1 MLRRLIASV
10 FSVALAAS
18 AAGPSLTAIEP
29 WGAQR
34 GTAVTLTLKGYDLTD
49 DVKILTSIPGAVTA
63 LTAERPGRE
72 LPLLLELAKDTPIGS
87 YPIRVETKFGIS
99 NVLLFTVGP
108 FKEVTEAESESMRQM
123 YANDSA
129 DTAEPVTLPATVNGT
144 LQGSDR
150 DWYRFE
156 GTAGETFVIEVE
168 ARRMG
173 SAIDAVLEIRDTA
186 GNTIARNNDAR
197 GIGVDP
203 RTEVTIPA
211 DGAFFVQV
219 HDARFSD
226 QRMNFY
232 RLRAGQYKYA
242 EAVFPLG
249 WKRGDTAE
257 VQLLGGN
264 LTEPITVKSD
274 LSPEATAAGFA
285 EIRLPDEN
293 GPLPLRITVSDDQ
306 EVFEPKDN
314 APRELESN
322 IVVNGR
328 IAAEGEVDRYRIKVK
343 QGQQWMIETQAA
355 GLGTSALYGLLT
367 LFNSEGEKLASAGD
381 QVAEEPLS
389 FIRST
394 GQTFG
399 DPHLGFEVPEGVTE
413 VAVTLEDL
421 LGRGGLEYSYRLVAR
436 QQPPDFTL
444 TLSTPHVTI
453 PKDGSA
459 IISVNVTRRGYM
471 GPVRIV
477 ADGLPDGVELQGGH
491 IPAEVGGMT
500 TSRSSRR
507 GILTLTPKSDAETQ
521 QVALAIW
528 GDGVLEDGRKI
539 RVKAHAP
546 GMQIG
551 VMGRG
556 QKPVTAPWLAANVPA
571 KVAEPEKA
579 FLRILTPQT
588 VWLIQGMEA
597 VVRWEFEGDGV
608 TPLDRISVSNTP
620 AVGNIRVNGT
630 ATGKKTATK
639 GSFTVITTMGTL
651 PMTFD
656 LLPSIRARI
665 DGREQTI
672 YAPAI
677 TFDVVQ
683 GYRIEAPKQITAI
696 PRGGA
701 AEIVG
706 SFHREPDFS
715 SPVTVKADNLPLGV
729 ECAAAD
735 IDGTPEAYRIKCTAN
750 GAAKPGEYEIELA
763 PTSVLAGRD
772 TELVPYK
779 IEPVATKLTITKTRK
794 MARAE

>member
-1 MLRRLIASV
+1 ML
-10 FSVALAAS
+10 FSAALAAS

-34 GTAVTLTLKGYDLTD
+34 GTAVTLTLKGYGLTD
-49 DVKILTSIPGAVTA
+49 DTKIITGIPGAVTE

-72 LPLLLELAKDTPIGS
+72 LPLLLELAKDAPVGA
-87 YPIRVETKFGIS
+87 YPIRIETKSGIS

-129 DTAEPVTLPATVNGT
+129 DDAEPVTLPATVNGT

-150 DWYRFE
+150 DWYRLE
-156 GTAGETFVIEVE
+156 GKPGETFVIEVE
-168 ARRMG
+168 ARRIG
-173 SAIDAVLEIRDTA
+173 SAVDPTLEIRDSA
-186 GNTIARNNDAR
+186 GVTIARNNDAR

-203 RTEVTIPA
+203 RTEVRIPA
-211 DGAFFVQV
+211 DGKLLVQV

-249 WKRGDTAE
+249 WKRGESAE
-257 VQLLGGN
+257 VELRGGN
-264 LTEPITVKSD
+264 LTEPITVKPD
-274 LSPEATAAGFA
+274 LSPEATAAGLA
-285 EIRLPDEN
+285 EVRVPDEN
-293 GPLPLRITVSDDQ
+293 GPLPLRIAVSDDH
-306 EVFEPKDN
+306 EVLEPTGKSQ
-314 APRELESN
+314 RELQSGV
-322 IVVNGR
+322 VVNGR
-328 IAAEGEVDRYRIKVK
+328 IAAEGEVDRYHIKVK

-367 LFNSEGEKLASAGD
+367 LYDAEGKKLASAGD
-381 QVAEEPLS
+381 QAPEEPLS

-413 VAVTLEDL
+413 VTVALEDL
-421 LGRGGLEYSYRLVAR
+421 LGRGGPDFSYRLTAR

-459 IISVNVTRRGYM
+459 LVNVNVARRGYM
-471 GPVRIV
+471 GAIRIV
-477 ADGLPDGVELQGGH
+477 ADGLPEGVELQGGH

-500 TSRSSRR
+500 TARTSRR

-521 QVALAIW
+521 QVALSIW
-528 GDGVLEDGRKI
+528 GEGTLEDGRKV
-539 RVKAHAP
+539 RVKARAP

-551 VMGRG
+551 VSGRG
-556 QKPVTAPWLAANVPA
+556 QRPVTAPWLAPTVPA
-571 KVAEPEKA
+571 KVAEPEQA
-579 FLRILTPQT
+579 ALRILTPQT
-588 VWLIQGMEA
+588 VRLIQGMEY

-608 TPLDRISVSNTP
+608 TPVNRISVSNTP

-630 ATGKKTATK
+630 ATGSKTATE
-639 GSFTVITTMGTL
+639 GDFTVVTTMGTL
-651 PMTFD
+651 PMKFD
-656 LLPSIRARI
+656 LLPSIRAGI

-683 GYRIEAPKQITAI
+683 GYRIDAPTQITAI

-701 AEIVG
+701 AEITG

-729 ECAAAD
+729 ECAAAE
-735 IDGTPEAYRIKCTAN
+735 IDGTPESYRIKCTATD
-750 GAAKPGEYEIELA
+750 AAEPGEYEIELA
-763 PTSVLAGRD
+763 PTSVLASRD
-772 TELVPYK
+772 TQLVPYK
-779 IEPVATKLTITKTRK
+779 IESVATKLRITKTKK
-794 MARAE
+794 MARTE

>member
-1 MLRRLIASV
+1 MLRRLFALCIGST
-10 FSVALAAS
+10 LAAS

-49 DVKILTSIPGAVTA
+49 DVKILTSIPGTLTE

-72 LPLLLELAKDTPIGS
+72 LPLLLELAQDAPVGS
-87 YPIRVETKFGIS
+87 YPIRIETKSGIS

-123 YANDSA
+123 YANDST
-129 DTAEPVTLPATVNGT
+129 DTAEPVALPATVNGT

-150 DWYRFE
+150 DWYRFT
-156 GTAGETFVIEVE
+156 GKPGETFVVEVE
-168 ARRMG
+168 ARRIG
-173 SAIDAVLEIRDTA
+173 SALDPALEIRDTA
-186 GNTIARNNDAR
+186 GKTIARNNDAR

-203 RTEVTIPA
+203 RTEVTVPA

-264 LTEPITVKSD
+264 LAEPITVKPD

-285 EIRLPDEN
+285 EVRLPDEN

-306 EVFEPKDN
+306 EVFEPNNN
-314 APRELESN
+314 APRELKSGTV
-322 IVVNGR
+322 INGR
-328 IAAEGEVDRYRIKVK
+328 IAAAGEVDRYRIQVK
-343 QGQQWMIETQAA
+343 PGQQWMIETQAA

-367 LFNSEGEKLASAGD
+367 LYDDKGKKLASAGD
-381 QVAEEPLS
+381 QVPEEPLS
-389 FIRST
+389 IIRSS
-394 GQTFG
+394 GETFG

-421 LGRGGLEYSYRLVAR
+421 LGRGGPEYSYRLVAR

-459 IISVNVTRRGYM
+459 IVNVSVDRRGYM
-471 GPVRIV
+471 GAVRII
-477 ADGLPDGVELQGGH
+477 AEGLPGGVELQGGH
-491 IPAEVGGMT
+491 IPAEEGGMT
-500 TSRSSRR
+500 TSRTSRR
-507 GILTLTPKSDAETQ
+507 GILTLTPKPDAETQ

-528 GDGVLEDGRKI
+528 GEGVMEDGSKI

-551 VMGRG
+551 VMGSG
-556 QKPVTAPWLAANVPA
+556 QSPVTAPWLAADLPA
-571 KVAEPEKA
+571 KVAGPEKA
-579 FLRILTPQT
+579 VLRILTPQT
-588 VWLIQGMEA
+588 VRLIQGMEY

-608 TPLDRISVSNTP
+608 TPSDRISVSNTP

-630 ATGKKTATK
+630 ATGSKTATE
-639 GSFTVITTMGTL
+639 GDFTVITTMGTL
-651 PMTFD
+651 PMKFD
-656 LLPSIRARI
+656 LLPSIRASI

-683 GYRIEAPKQITAI
+683 GYRIDAPKQITAI
-696 PRGGA
+696 PRGGV
-701 AEIVG
+701 AEITG

-729 ECAAAD
+729 ECAAAE
-735 IDGTPEAYRIKCTAN
+735 IDGTPEVYQIKCTATD
-750 GAAKPGEYEIELA
+750 AAEPGEYEIELA
-763 PTSVLAGRD
+763 PTSVLASRD
-772 TELVPYK
+772 TQLVPYK
-779 IEPVATKLTITKTRK
+779 IEPVATKLTITKTKK
-794 MARAE
+794 MARSE

>member
-1 MLRRLIASV
+1 MLNRLIALC
-10 FSVALAAS
+10 FSTALAAS

-49 DVKILTSIPGAVTA
+49 DVKVITSIPGALTE

-72 LPLLLELAKDTPIGS
+72 LPLLLELAKDAPAGS
-87 YPIRVETKFGIS
+87 YPIRIETKSGIS

-108 FKEVTEAESESMRQM
+108 FNEVTEAESESMRQM

-156 GTAGETFVIEVE
+156 GKPGETFVIEVE
-168 ARRMG
+168 ARRIG
-173 SAIDAVLEIRDTA
+173 SALDPTLEIHDTA

-264 LTEPITVKSD
+264 LAEPITVKPD
-274 LSPEATAAGFA
+274 LSPKATAAGYA
-285 EIRLPDEN
+285 EVRLPDEN
-293 GPLPLRITVSDDQ
+293 GPLPLRIAVSDDQ
-306 EVFEPKDN
+306 EVFEPKGN
-314 APRELESN
+314 TPRELQSG
-322 IVVNGR
+322 IVINGR
-328 IAAEGEVDRYRIKVK
+328 IAADGEVDRYRIQV
-343 QGQQWMIETQAA
+343 QPGQQWMIETQAA

-367 LFNSEGEKLASAGD
+367 LYNSEGEKLASAGD
-381 QVAEEPLS
+381 QVPEEPLS
-389 FIRST
+389 IIRST

-421 LGRGGLEYSYRLVAR
+421 LGRGGPEYSYRLVAR

-444 TLSTPHVTI
+444 TLNTPHVTI

-459 IISVNVTRRGYM
+459 IVNVSVDRRGYM
-471 GPVRIV
+471 GAVRIV
-477 ADGLPDGVELQGGH
+477 AEGLPEGVELQGGH
-491 IPAEVGGMT
+491 IPAEIGGMT

-507 GILTLTPKSDAETQ
+507 GILTLTPKPDAETQ
-521 QVALAIW
+521 QVALTIW
-528 GDGVLEDGRKI
+528 GEGVLEDGRKI

-551 VMGRG
+551 IMGSG
-556 QKPVTAPWLAANVPA
+556 QSPVTAPWLAATVPA
-571 KVAEPEKA
+571 KVAGPEKA
-579 FLRILTPQT
+579 ALRILTPQT
-588 VWLIQGMEA
+588 VRLIQGMES

-608 TPLDRISVSNTP
+608 TPLNRISVSNTP

-630 ATGKKTATK
+630 ATGSKTATE

-651 PMTFD
+651 PMKFD
-656 LLPSIRARI
+656 LLPSIDANI

-683 GYRIEAPKQITAI
+683 GYRIDAPKQITAI
-696 PRGGA
+696 PRGGV
-701 AEIVG
+701 AEITG
-706 SFHREPDFS
+706 SFHRESDFS

-729 ECAAAD
+729 ECAAAE
-735 IDGTPEAYRIKCTAN
+735 IDETPETYQIKCTATD
-750 GAAKPGEYEIELA
+750 AAEPGEYEIELA
-763 PTSVLAGRD
+763 PTSVLASRD

-779 IEPVATKLTITKTRK
+779 IEPVGTKLTITKTKK
-794 MARAE
+794 MARSE